1 MTATPEMTSAE
12 RVLATLSGRE
22 PDRVPYFLPVTMHGA
37 LEVGVPL
44 DKYYQSARLMAEGQ
58 LRLRAKYRDDI
69 VYPFAYG
76 AIEVEAFGGEVEF
89 FADGPPNSV
98 GPLLSD
104 PNQITNLNPPVVAD
118 SEPLRRVLDTIE
130 TLSAAIVGEALIVGV
145 IMSPFSLPIMQL
157 GFEQYLNLLY
167 EQPDLARRLHA
178 VNESFAV
185 AWANAQLAAGANA
198 IGYFDPISSPT
209 VLSAELFTEY
219 GLPMMRRVMSAV
231 SGPCAALLASGLSE
245 PLIDDLATT
254 GAVIVGASSDEDL
267 AQVKATAAG
276 RITVM
281 GNLNGI
287 EMRRWT
293 PVEAREETRRAIA
306 AGAPGGGFILSDTH
320 GEIPIQVPEDVLL
333 AISDA
338 VREFGNYPIDPAA
351 GAR

>member
-1 MTATPEMTSAE
+1 MTSTE
-12 RVLATLSGRE
+12 RVLAALSGRQ
-22 PDRVPYFLPVTMHGA
+22 PDRVPLFLPVTMHGA

-44 DKYYQSARLMAEGQ
+44 DKYYQSARLLAEGQ

-69 VYPFAYG
+69 VYPFFYG
-76 AIEVEAFGGEVEF
+76 AIEIEAFGGEVEF

-104 PNQITNLNPPVVAD
+104 PRQITDLAPPTVTE
-118 SEPLRRVLDTIE
+118 SEPLRRVLDTLA
-130 TLSAAIVGEALIVGV
+130 TLSNAIAGESLIVGV

-157 GFEQYLNLLY
+157 GFEQYLTLLY
-167 EQPDLARRLHA
+167 EQPELARRLQA
-178 VNESFAV
+178 VNESFSV
-185 AWANAQLAAGANA
+185 TWANAQLAAGANA
-198 IGYFDPISSPT
+198 IGYFDPVSSPT
-209 VLSAELFTEY
+209 VLSAELFSEF
-219 GLPMMRRVMSAV
+219 GLPMMRRVMSEIN
-231 SGPCAALLASGLSE
+231 GPCAALLASGLCE

-267 AQVKATAAG
+267 AKVKAAAAG
-276 RITVM
+276 RLAVM

-293 PVEAREETRRAIA
+293 PDQAREEARHAIA

-338 VREFGNYPIDPAA
+338 VREFGRYPIDTSE
-351 GAR
+351 GSQ